1 MTARCAGAA
10 CSGPLIFDSKI
21 RRTGGPAM
29 EALGKFIALI
39 FGFSLIQS
47 ACRWLYLRWRYPGS
61 SPEWEWPT
69 RWPLP

>member
-1 MTARCAGAA
+1 
-10 CSGPLIFDSKI
+10 
-21 RRTGGPAM
+21 M
-29 EALGKFIALI
+29 EALGKFIALV

-61 SPEWEWPT
+61 GPEWEWPT